1 MGFISKLFGSD
12 SVIDA
17 GIKGIDTLVFT
28 DEEKSNAKMKFLKLY
43 EPYKIAQRWLM
54 LFVCVPYVSL
64 WAMTGII
71 YLVDIFTIKEL
82 DTSKMIIFLN
92 GDVGSAFILIVA
104 FYFGG
109 GAISGIF
116 DRVKK

>member
-1 MGFISKLFGSD
+1 MGILSSLFGSD

-17 GIKGIDTLVFT
+17 GINGIDALVFT
-28 DEEKSNAKMKFLKLY
+28 DEEKSTAKMKFLKLY

-64 WAMTGII
+64 WSLTGVI
-71 YLVDIFTIKEL
+71 YLIDIFTPREL
-82 DTSKMIIFLN
+82 DTSRMMLFLN
-92 GDVGSAFILIVA
+92 GDVGSSFIIIVA

-109 GAISGIF
+109 GAVEGIF
-116 DRVKK
+116 SRLKK

>member
-1 MGFISKLFGSD
+1 MGIISKLFGSD

-17 GIKGIDTLVFT
+17 GINGIDALVFT
-28 DEEKSNAKMKFLKLY
+28 DEEKSTAKMKFLKLY

-54 LFVCVPYVSL
+54 MFVCIPYVML
-64 WAMTGII
+64 WSITGAI
-71 YLVDIFTIKEL
+71 YLVDIFTLKEL
-82 DTSKMIIFLN
+82 DTSKMMAFLN

-109 GAISGIF
+109 GAVEGIF
-116 DRVKK
+116 DRLKK